1 MPSTPPKPLWKKALF
16 HSGGATLAH
25 LAPQL
30 ETWAKAQLNEEG
42 LTGALIVARALSAP
56 LERIVDN
63 AGQNGAIIVEK
74 IKTHEFD
81 VGYDALANKFVNMF
95 DAGIVDPA
103 KVTRSALQN
112 AASIAAITLTTECIV
127 AETSYPKKDISA
139 GAIATQFDY

>member
-1 MPSTPPKPLWKKALF
+1 MEEGIIPG
-16 HSGGATLAH
+16 GGATLAH

-30 ETWAKAQLNEEG
+30 ETWAKAQLNEEE

-56 LERIVDN
+56 LQRIVDN
-63 AGQNGAIIVEK
+63 AGQNGDIIVEK
-74 IKTHEFD
+74 IKAHAFD

-95 DAGIVDPA
+95 AAGIVDPA

-127 AETSYPKKDISA
+127 AETSHPKE
-139 GAIATQFDY
+139 